1 MYILKNAW
9 RSITRSKGRNIL
21 IGIILFVIAVSAC
34 IALSIGEAAETARQD
49 SEDQLSITGQIS
61 VNRQAMMQNQYS
73 KEDKKEAMTNMEE
86 LSLDDL
92 KSYADSDY
100 VKSFYFTS
108 SVSLDASGD
117 LEAVDTSGVSKD
129 SSDSSSSEDD
139 ATDKS
144 VIGFASAMVWLI
156 GMAVVTAMLSS
167 YVVTTIEV

>member
-100 VKSFYFTS
+100 VKSFYFMKPAKHVYRFTFNGIND
-108 SVSLDASGD
+108 V
-117 LEAVDTSGVSKD
+117 GVC
-129 SSDSSSSEDD
+129 
-139 ATDKS
+139 
-144 VIGFASAMVWLI
+144 LR
-156 GMAVVTAMLSS
+156 
-167 YVVTTIEV
+167 TIYN

>member
-1 MYILKNAW
+1 M
-9 RSITRSKGRNIL
+9 
-21 IGIILFVIAVSAC
+21 
-34 IALSIGEAAETARQD
+34 
-49 SEDQLSITGQIS
+49 
-61 VNRQAMMQNQYS
+61 NRQAMMQNQYS

-129 SSDSSSSEDD
+129 SSDSSTETDGSSGDNSGDNTQAPDDMNQGGNQNSGQGMPDD
-139 ATDKS
+139 AGRMGTQGDFTITGYSSDEAMTDFLS
-144 VIGFASAMVWLI
+144 GASTV
-156 GMAVVTAMLSS
+156 S
-167 YVVTTIEV
+167 YTHLLKMQDLP

>member
-49 SEDQLSITGQIS
+49 REDQLSITGQIS

-117 LEAVDTSGVSKD
+117 LEAA
-129 SSDSSSSEDD
+129 EIIL
-139 ATDKS
+139 AT
-144 VIGFASAMVWLI
+144 IRRHRMI
-156 GMAVVTAMLSS
+156 
-167 YVVTTIEV
+167 

>member
-92 KSYADSDY
+92 KSYADSD
-100 VKSFYFTS
+100 
-108 SVSLDASGD
+108 
-117 LEAVDTSGVSKD
+117 
-129 SSDSSSSEDD
+129 
-139 ATDKS
+139 
-144 VIGFASAMVWLI
+144 
-156 GMAVVTAMLSS
+156 
-167 YVVTTIEV
+167 